1 MSSVADSTGLN
12 LGGDCMNLQAI
23 ETMRVAALEN
33 VMRRQISGG
42 LNAIVISSHFAPER
56 RRFQGPADH
65 QGFSA
70 SLSDIVAW
78 VCGSRSVKVVTGD
91 L

>member
-1 MSSVADSTGLN
+1 
-12 LGGDCMNLQAI
+12 MNLQAI

-33 VMRRQISGG
+33 VMGRQISGG

-56 RRFQGPADH
+56 RRFQGLADH

-70 SLSDIVAW
+70 SLSDIVARF
-78 VCGSRSVKVVTGD
+78 VAQGSVRVVAGD
-91 L
+91 